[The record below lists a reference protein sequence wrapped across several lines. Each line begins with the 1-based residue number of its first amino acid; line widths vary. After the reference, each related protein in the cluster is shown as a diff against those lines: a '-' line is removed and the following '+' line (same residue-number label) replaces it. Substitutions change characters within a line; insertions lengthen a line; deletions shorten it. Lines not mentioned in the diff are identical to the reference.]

1 MAQQLCICL
10 KCGAELTKEE
20 AQYHKQNQYDNGKC
34 YTDKPCKKR
43 YIEFEEDY

>member
-1 MAQQLCICL
+1 MAQALYICS

-20 AQYHKQNQYDNGKC
+20 AQYHRQNQYDNNKC

>member
-1 MAQQLCICL
+1 MAQALYICS

-34 YTDKPCKKR
+34 YTDRPCNKR
-43 YIEFEEDY
+43 HIEFEEDY